1 MQFSGQFVSVQLE
14 KSKTIFKEFFKKR
27 VLKSDLASL
36 NLRLLPGF

>member
-1 MQFSGQFVSVQLE
+1 MQFAGQFNNVQLE
-14 KSKTIFKEFFKKR
+14 KSKTIFKDFRKKS